1 MTRMTKEEARREARA
16 RLRALPRQG
25 SGESQEFESR
35 IWSLPEM
42 AGARVVLLYA
52 DLPGEVPTEGL
63 SREAGRRGMTVT
75 YPRCL
80 PGGRLLALHHV
91 AHAGDLVE
99 GGAHGIREPVA
110 GCPRLEVGE
119 IEVALIPGLAWD
131 RDGTRLGRGAG
142 YYDRLLADPGWRA
155 ARVGLFWSAQEM
167 ESLPRDSWD
176 VPLDVIVTEREV
188 WRPPRR

>member
-1 MTRMTKEEARREARA
+1 MTKDEARREARA
-16 RLRALPRQG
+16 RLRALTREA
-25 SGESQEFESR
+25 SGASLDVERR

-42 AGARVVLLYA
+42 ARARVVLLYA

-63 SREAGRRGMTVT
+63 AQEAGGRGMMVT

-80 PGGRLLALHHV
+80 PGERLMSLHHV
-91 AHAGDLVE
+91 SHPGDLAE
-99 GGAHGIREPVA
+99 GGAHGIREPMA
-110 GCPRLEVGE
+110 GCPRLEVEE
-119 IEVALIPGLAWD
+119 IDVALIPGLAWD

-142 YYDRLLADPGWRA
+142 YYDRLLADPRWRA
-155 ARVGLFWSAQEM
+155 ARVGLFWSAQELD
-167 ESLPRDSWD
+167 SLPRDPWD